1 MGPVPGGRG
10 AWGGR
15 LAGRGISAGECI
27 KSGGGVARLVD
38 NTPLTIRVQIPQ
50 QWLKDI
56 ALGQKAEVS
65 FITGTTAR
73 GEVTFLSSSASAETR
88 TFAAEIEVAN
98 ADGAIPA
105 GLSARVRIPT
115 GEPQAHFVS
124 PAILSLN
131 TDGTLGVKTVDSENK
146 VVFNKI
152 AIVRA
157 QTDGIW
163 IAGLP
168 EEARI
173 ITIGQG
179 FVNHGETVNPQDE
192 TALEGTDEDAL
203 AAGVPALDERA
214 EGEAGEGQIIG
225 SAAAGQPE
233 PVE

>member
-1 MGPVPGGRG
+1 M
-10 AWGGR
+10 
-15 LAGRGISAGECI
+15 
-27 KSGGGVARLVD
+27 
-38 NTPLTIRVQIPQ
+38 
-50 QWLKDI
+50 
-56 ALGQKAEVS
+56 
-65 FITGTTAR
+65 
-73 GEVTFLSSSASAETR
+73 
-88 TFAAEIEVAN
+88 
-98 ADGAIPA
+98 
-105 GLSARVRIPT
+105 RIPT
-115 GEPQAHFVS
+115 GGTQAQFVS

-192 TALEGTDEDAL
+192 TALKGTEEDAL
-203 AAGVPALDERA
+203 AAGVSALEERA
-214 EGEAGEGQIIG
+214 EGAAGDGQIIG
-225 SAAAGQPE
+225 SAEAGQPE